1 MERIDIESLKL
12 IEREKG
18 VPFESLRSGLEE
30 ALAAA
35 YRKSLPEE
43 QGARSIIDPET
54 GLVTMFVFDLD
65 EEGNPLR
72 DADGRYVNEKQVDVQ
87 EFGRIGAQ
95 TAKQVILQK
104 IREAEREM
112 TFGEYAGRT
121 GDIVTGIVQQSDS
134 RYTLLDLGKV
144 EALLPPAEQVPS
156 ERYEHGARLKAY
168 IVDVR
173 KTAKGPSIVVSRS
186 HPGLV
191 KALFALEV
199 PEIAEGIV
207 EIKAIAREA
216 GHRTKLAVSSNEP
229 GVDPVGACVGA
240 KGSRVRMVVNELR
253 GEKIDVVEWSDD
265 PSRFV
270 AKALAPASVKEV
282 RIDRDTQTALVIVPD
297 YQLSLAIGKEGQNA
311 RLAARLT
318 GWRIDI
324 KSESQA
330 AEEASAPR
338 PRPSAPAEAP
348 TPASPEASGSTLG
361 ASASPSAPEGT
372 PLVTEGGADA
382 SRVGAGE
389 PSVDVEGERRCRAVL
404 ASGERCSN
412 PAKPGSDYCGIPARQ
427 RQAQEAAG

>member
-1 MERIDIESLKL
+1 MNPVDIEMLKL

-18 VPFESLRSGLEE
+18 IPIDSLMAGLEE

-35 YRKSLPEE
+35 YRKTLPEE
-43 QGARSIIDPET
+43 RGARAMVDPES
-54 GLVTMFVFDLD
+54 GVYRIFEYDLD
-65 EEGNPLR
+65 EDGQPVR
-72 DADGRYVNEKQVDVQ
+72 DAEENIVGEHEALDLK

-253 GEKIDVVEWSDD
+253 GEKIDIIPWSDD
-265 PSRFV
+265 TGAFV
-270 AKALAPASVKEV
+270 ANALSPAKVKEV
-282 RIDRDTQTALVIVPD
+282 RINEAEKTALVIVPD

-324 KSESQA
+324 KSETQVADDAKPKPAPA
-330 AEEASAPR
+330 AEPVAEPATASVPA
-338 PRPSAPAEAP
+338 APAPEPPAAEA
-348 TPASPEASGSTLG
+348 
-361 ASASPSAPEGT
+361 
-372 PLVTEGGADA
+372 GGAQ
-382 SRVGAGE
+382 G
-389 PSVDVEGERRCRAVL
+389 
-404 ASGERCSN
+404 
-412 PAKPGSDYCGIPARQ
+412 
-427 RQAQEAAG
+427 